1 VLAKVQQVEASIGR
15 GAVALFEAQETVKL
29 LAPPPVRDAATVW
42 IDAVFYRRPIEG
54 LEAEFLRLARID
66 VGSDPAERG
75 RSVSLR
81 MSGLVRSI
89 TCRSESASDHPHH
102 RKQAPVGVRAAG
114 RRGRLLSPRPAP
126 ADPTATR
133 WPTR

>member
-89 TCRSESASDHPHH
+89 TCRSESDRSPAS
-102 RKQAPVGVRAAG
+102 RQAGTCR
-114 RRGRLLSPRPAP
+114 RTRGRPPRASVI
-126 ADPTATR
+126 ASSSTC
-133 WPTR
+133 